1 MVMVYGNR
9 IYACICTYVDAAA
22 KAMNLCVRNI
32 SNNRGIHIWE
42 YIRYIYVAGTSQ
54 EFNKIVLMLK
64 FNEEVHNSSNPER
77 ILLTTLIFYLML
89 ID

>member
-1 MVMVYGNR
+1 M
-9 IYACICTYVDAAA
+9 
-22 KAMNLCVRNI
+22 
-32 SNNRGIHIWE
+32 
-42 YIRYIYVAGTSQ
+42 YIYVAGTSQ

-77 ILLTTLIFYLML
+77 ILLTTLIIYLML